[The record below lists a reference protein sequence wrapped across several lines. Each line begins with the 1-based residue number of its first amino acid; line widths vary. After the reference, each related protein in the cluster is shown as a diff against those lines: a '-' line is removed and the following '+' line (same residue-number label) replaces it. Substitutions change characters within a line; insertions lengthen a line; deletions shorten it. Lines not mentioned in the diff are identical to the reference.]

1 MAEEKFKVGLTRYNL
16 TFQAVNGNKVPI
28 GYASIYIK
36 SKDREKIGHL
46 MGLIRHPDFKGL
58 GVCRKLTMER
68 IMMCKHLGC
77 DKVITGIFKRNK
89 GLIKMYQ
96 SLGFEEI
103 KSDAPKTHRRFQFE
117 F

>member
-1 MAEEKFKVGLTRYNL
+1 MSFEVGLTRYNL
-16 TFQAVNGNKVPI
+16 TFQAVNENRVPM
-28 GYASIYIK
+28 GYASIFIK
-36 SKDREKIGHL
+36 KEDNKKLGLL

-58 GVCRKLTMER
+58 GICRKLTMER

-77 DKVITGIFKRNK
+77 NAVRTGIFKKNK

-96 SLGFEEI
+96 SLGFKEI
-103 KSDAPKTHRRFQFE
+103 NSDAPETHRRFILE